1 MKRAVVKEHNYLYIT
16 LYYIMKEN
24 HTTSLT
30 VYFHQRLFIFCRVFM
45 KTSSLT
51 AVKVLWVLLN
61 TKYFA
66 SFLLIIILEKVLD
79 KL

>member
-1 MKRAVVKEHNYLYIT
+1 
-16 LYYIMKEN
+16 
-24 HTTSLT
+24 
-30 VYFHQRLFIFCRVFM
+30 M
-45 KTSSLT
+45 KTSSLA

-66 SFLLIIILEKVLD
+66 SFLLIIVLEKVLD